1 MGQSNIM
8 GPEKMSQDRDA
19 SKEFEQPETQTQLI
33 SLQEIEASSREEWL
47 TLAQRLKT
55 EERWGEAIAAYKQAL
70 SQEASPDHQNH
81 SGQESSNEEQQTGS
95 SSQSFEQLQAQALT
109 YGQQRQWQACIETCE
124 QALALQPTASLYKL
138 LGDVLQL
145 TGRSSEARRSYREA
159 LRLRP
164 DFAEVYGNLGNLYA
178 QERQWPRA
186 IECFQRALR
195 YQPQRVALHCALAG
209 VWEQVGNE
217 IEAVRCW
224 HRVLGLDPASG
235 QTQDYFSLGN
245 RWVRLGDWSMAERY
259 YREAI
264 ARDEQLTDAWHNL
277 AEVLAHHQNWLS
289 AREMYE
295 QILQQEPQRVI
306 SRLGYARV
314 LTKLEDWQ
322 GAMAEYH
329 RLAESAPEQVLAQQ
343 RFAQTLKDQGLLE
356 EAIAV
361 YRRALTFAPNGFE
374 LRLGFA
380 ELLCE
385 QEQWEDALPQA
396 EAAIALNPQIA
407 QAHYYAGR
415 AQVARANWQAAIPY
429 LEQAVTLDSQFF
441 WSRYFWGEALLGLED
456 WQGAAAVLD
465 AAMPLNPEYPRGYCH
480 LGQAFLELEQYSE
493 AVQAYRQAIAFG
505 SNDVSYSHLGLA
517 LLKLEDWDGA
527 IDVLNRGLELTPDDE
542 EFHWLLSQVFVEKQD
557 WQAAIEA
564 VGRAVALKPEGLEFN
579 PQLKQLLCR
588 QGPLHEA
595 VNDWQQAVD
604 LNRDDPQLQLG
615 LGVALLE
622 GEIDLERAEACLRR
636 NLELQPNQPQ
646 GYFYLGKCS
655 AGQGRLDEALGFYRR
670 SWELSQS
677 VDCGLALAEVLQQ
690 LGRWSEAIQ
699 QYRQVLLECGESGEA
714 LFGLGQALAASE
726 RPMEAVMEWRRA
738 IGLGWNSPELYRCL
752 AEALVSL
759 ERWDEAVLEWGRLL
773 ELQPGNALVR
783 RQRALALIGLGR
795 WAESAQE
802 WQQYW
807 QVAPGSGQGV
817 VLDFRPELGMYGEIP
832 HRQELSLTGDLT
844 IEFWLCLRKW
854 PQDWTNLVGK
864 FVSDEQNEF
873 CLRLKDGERGQW
885 YYGGGEGCTKPLTWV
900 PQETIRL
907 HQWVHIACV
916 RKRGQSGQLYID
928 GVLHR
933 EQDWGQE
940 SGATPTEAPVRL
952 MVSSRLD
959 EFLNGQLSEVRVWN
973 VARTGDEIRQGTS
986 EKLETELGLV
996 AVWSGSED
1004 GIVVDRVADHPGE
1017 MKQASANGKPRP
1029 QVGVCSGELSQKAV
1043 DRADTLAQLYGG
1055 FAQVELISSQFPQ
1068 SEGQVSQP
1076 IRETEIPCHR
1086 IQAEHEEQFL
1096 EQVLALVLAHPYEV
1110 VHLSQP
1116 RMPNMILGLLYKLLW
1131 NARVLVDIDDE
1142 ELSLVG
1148 ASETLDLGML
1158 LSSEEQLPPLLDLLG
1173 QDWTRIAVGL
1183 ANCDG
1188 FRALDSTSVGEAEES
1203 LARLVAEVLAVPD
1216 CGLSDEWLGLLQ
1228 RLPTI
1233 SILKKGAVS
1242 LEEVLEQETVTA
1254 ILKRSREEIRKFHNK
1269 HLGQRCVII
1278 GNGPSLNKMDLSFLK
1293 DEICFGTN
1301 KIYLGFKRWQ
1311 FLPTYYVAVNPYVI
1325 EQSVNEINKISCPK
1339 FIGNRGVFHFGFGND
1354 IIFIKTFPQHNKS
1367 FSKRADLGLN
1377 EGSTVT
1383 YVAIQLAYY
1392 MGFSEVIL
1400 IGVDHYFVTQGTPH
1414 KAVVSDGNDLN
1425 HFDPHYFAKGLTW
1438 QLPDLADSDK
1448 SYWVAKKVFEESG
1461 RKIIDATVNGKCNV
1475 FFKQDYRE
1483 LFKKS
1488 YLKQDSYV
1496 TIKSFEDQDCTYQSA
1511 DLSRHKLTQTTIDKF
1526 TKVIMVV
1533 NPSHATKEEQN
1544 FWKEVAIAAN
1554 KKGWKLVQVAARKIP
1569 KVPLSET
1576 IIMPARLM
1584 DICMKM
1590 RGLEP
1595 LGLDEDVRWV
1605 DPNFIETMEDWEHR
1619 RWEIKYFEPK
1629 VYVGLLRLINLVDTT
1644 IKSVCPPIVLTTN
1657 KIDHPVAL
1665 FRMAA
1670 LDAGAYTAVI
1680 ERSPFDNIWLEPNGI
1695 FAESKIW
1702 EKYEQEKDLIPSKI
1716 IKEGEAIIANLI
1728 NNPSGFRKNENP
1740 KSSPNKLFASLKRP
1754 IFFLPMDNVLWTGFT
1769 QEKHPQRLI
1778 DYPIYSS
1785 PQEAIDKIAD
1795 HVHSLGGVLL
1805 IKKHPSCKEIQPK
1818 SHKKNVFFTEDDLAV
1833 LLSMSDVVV
1842 TFLTKVAF
1850 PALAMGKPTITLA
1863 HNPAA
1868 VSGATYHCTVEEK
1881 VKDILQ
1887 QALRHENL
1895 FSKLYEFKKFCGW
1908 LSNQFYSCTEQPK
1921 TANFKGPDQFVQDL
1935 IDVTKHRILDPYSL
1949 SKIDNIKF
1957 LAEGNKAGKYY
1968 KENIKNRLPGFCIK
1982 QGKLETNLTVA
1993 FDINR
1998 LLKKEIYHSG
2008 ISRYTRMLLSFM
2020 EQSDDIDLCKVITQK
2035 ITGNFP
2041 VQEFKQFKKMYG
2053 NDILLINETNKLAD
2067 KDSVGYPLTSWDIFH
2082 TPIGPLPNPIFTK
2095 DAIRIVTV
2103 HDCLHIK
2110 YPELFPRP
2118 GIKPAIQHTLESINP
2133 NRDFVICDSEA
2144 TLRDLLSLLPI
2155 HKDRV
2160 SVVPLAADSLYFAAN
2175 EKFALK
2181 LLNSIGFEPKKYII
2195 VLCQNDIRKNIPAL
2209 LEVLSNLSVGG
2220 NLLDYKILLVTRS
2233 SNLENLKT
2241 QLQKANISNSHWQ
2254 ILVDLGD
2261 EQLASLYSCAAF
2273 FVYVPLYEGFGLP
2286 PLEAMAT
2293 GCPVVVSN
2301 CSSLPEVVGN
2311 AGVYVDPRDIKSI
2324 KLGIEEI
2331 LSNSSLRSELS
2342 VNAKQQAEK
2351 FSWEKTHQMN
2361 IDFYKY
2367 AMDFQRKKAH

>member
-1 MGQSNIM
+1 MT
-8 GPEKMSQDRDA
+8 QDRDA

-195 YQPQRVALHCALAG
+195 YQPQRVVLHRALAG

-217 IEAVRCW
+217 VEAVRCW
-224 HRVLGLDPASG
+224 HRVLGLDPVSG
-235 QTQDYFSLGN
+235 QAQDYFSLGN

-295 QILQQEPQRVI
+295 QILQREPQRVI

-396 EAAIALNPQIA
+396 EAAIALNPQVA

-465 AAMPLNPEYPRGYCH
+465 AAMPLNPEYPGGYCH
-480 LGQAFLELEQYSE
+480 LGLAFLELEQYSE

-527 IDVLNRGLELTPDDE
+527 IDVLNRGLELKPDDE

-564 VGRAVALKPEGLEFN
+564 VGRAVALKPEGLEFT
-579 PQLKQLLCR
+579 PQFKQLLCR

-622 GEIDLERAEACLRR
+622 GEIHLERAEACLRR

-795 WAESAQE
+795 WPESAQE

-807 QVAPGSGQGV
+807 QVAPGSGQGT

-844 IEFWLCLRKW
+844 VEFWLRLREW

-873 CLRLKDGERGQW
+873 CLRLKNGERGQW
-885 YYGGGEGCTKPLTWV
+885 YYGGGKGCAKPLTWV
-900 PQETIRL
+900 PQERIRL

-916 RKRGQSGQLYID
+916 RKLGQSGQLYID

-959 EFLNGQLSEVRVWN
+959 EFLDGQLSEVRVWN
-973 VARTGDEIRQGTS
+973 VARTSDEIRRGMS

-1096 EQVLALVLAHPYEV
+1096 EQALALVLAHPYEV

-1116 RMPNMILGLLYKLLW
+1116 RMPNIVLGLLYKLLW

-1142 ELSLVG
+1142 ELTFVK
-1148 ASETLDLGML
+1148 ASEPVDLREFLESG
-1158 LSSEEQLPPLLDLLG
+1158 ERLPKWKHLQG
-1173 QDWTRIAVGL
+1173 TEWTRIAVGL
-1183 ANCDG
+1183 VREFDGVTVSNPALQERYGGVVIRHGRDEARFVPSADLKRGSRERFGIAQDKKVVLFFGTPRKHKGLVETAEALASLGRKDVVFAIIGDFTDESLKERLLGISGVDYVFVGNQPFESIPDVVAVGDICVLLQDVGSEVSQFQIPAKLSDALGMGLVVLLSETAAVADVIESGAVVPVAEGDLPAVLDRVLSDEAECNKFRVRGWELLAAEFGFGVNRSRLAAVMDEVRGGVVVLSDELNFLLAGFPAVESVWSKFRNEKKEDDNTKLQMVKTNEHCNIDSVYHRLGEALKQLGRFDEAREAYKKSGKFRTEAAESEFNLSPISPKVSSDYKFKIESANQNTLKGWIVYNQQPNLVLEIDVFIDAVLFATIKNDQVRNDLKRLGISSGLGGFKLNFAQGLFNNNHQITLKVNSGIELASIRIVLNKDKISKCNDYLPFYSLKNYITIIVPIYNAPDDLEVCIERLLKYTTISSKLLFIDDASTDLKVSEILSKIKDYKNIRLLKNEHNLGFTRTINRGIAESGRDDIVLLNSDARVTPRWLEGLRRAVASDPRIGTVTPMSDRAGAFSAPQIGNENDLPPAVTEMDYAVAFRRRSPGFYPTVPTGNGFCMYIRRACIDDVGLFDEKAFPRGYCEENDFCMRAIKLGWRNIMDDRTYIFHDRNKSFGQTKTDLIQAGRSIIDERYPHYKKAIRVFSESPQINLARFRARQAQVDCVESSGILPRALFVIATKTGGTPQTNLDLMAALSDRWETWLLHCDG
-1188 FRALDSTSVGEAEES
+1188 TILTLSKIVDSQEEIIREHILTEQVEPLYHKSFEYDRVVESWLMEYDFDLVHIRHLLWHSLSLPKLSNQSGAAVVMSFHDFYTVCPTVKLLDENNVFCGGKCTSTDGDCTPDLWPANSLPRLKNAWVKQWRKQFSDALAWCDMFVTTSTSVRE
-1203 LARLVAEVLAVPD
+1203 
-1216 CGLSDEWLGLLQ
+1216 
-1228 RLPTI
+1228 TI
-1233 SILKKGAVS
+1233 L
-1242 LEEVLEQETVTA
+1242 
-1254 ILKRSREEIRKFHNK
+1254 
-1269 HLGQRCVII
+1269 
-1278 GNGPSLNKMDLSFLK
+1278 
-1293 DEICFGTN
+1293 
-1301 KIYLGFKRWQ
+1301 
-1311 FLPTYYVAVNPYVI
+1311 
-1325 EQSVNEINKISCPK
+1325 
-1339 FIGNRGVFHFGFGND
+1339 
-1354 IIFIKTFPQHNKS
+1354 
-1367 FSKRADLGLN
+1367 
-1377 EGSTVT
+1377 
-1383 YVAIQLAYY
+1383 
-1392 MGFSEVIL
+1392 
-1400 IGVDHYFVTQGTPH
+1400 
-1414 KAVVSDGNDLN
+1414 
-1425 HFDPHYFAKGLTW
+1425 
-1438 QLPDLADSDK
+1438 
-1448 SYWVAKKVFEESG
+1448 
-1461 RKIIDATVNGKCNV
+1461 
-1475 FFKQDYRE
+1475 RE
-1483 LFKKS
+1483 LP
-1488 YLKQDSYV
+1488 
-1496 TIKSFEDQDCTYQSA
+1496 E
-1511 DLSRHKLTQTTIDKF
+1511 
-1526 TKVIMVV
+1526 
-1533 NPSHATKEEQN
+1533 
-1544 FWKEVAIAAN
+1544 
-1554 KKGWKLVQVAARKIP
+1554 
-1569 KVPLSET
+1569 
-1576 IIMPARLM
+1576 
-1584 DICMKM
+1584 
-1590 RGLEP
+1590 
-1595 LGLDEDVRWV
+1595 
-1605 DPNFIETMEDWEHR
+1605 
-1619 RWEIKYFEPK
+1619 
-1629 VYVGLLRLINLVDTT
+1629 
-1644 IKSVCPPIVLTTN
+1644 
-1657 KIDHPVAL
+1657 
-1665 FRMAA
+1665 
-1670 LDAGAYTAVI
+1670 
-1680 ERSPFDNIWLEPNGI
+1680 
-1695 FAESKIW
+1695 
-1702 EKYEQEKDLIPSKI
+1702 IPSDRFHVI
-1716 IKEGEAIIANLI
+1716 PHGRNFSTFVQIYPELKEGEPLRILIPGNISVAKGRNLI
-1728 NNPSGFRKNENP
+1728 KMLLDADKEGKLDFHILGNISFNYQHPRLKLHGTYIRDEFADRVQKIKPHVGAIFSIWNETWCHTLTELWSVGIPAIVFNFPTVAGRVIESGGGWVYEHH
-1740 KSSPNKLFASLKRP
+1740 
-1754 IFFLPMDNVLWTGFT
+1754 D
-1769 QEKHPQRLI
+1769 
-1778 DYPIYSS
+1778 
-1785 PQEAIDKIAD
+1785 IDKLYNNI
-1795 HVHSLGGVLL
+1795 VNEVFNVKMLS
-1805 IKKHPSCKEIQPK
+1805 KKR
-1818 SHKKNVFFTEDDLAV
+1818 LAV
-1833 LLSMSDVVV
+1833 AEWQKGQGRVNTTYKMSSRYQEVYRQATQRHLSHS
-1842 TFLTKVAF
+1842 
-1850 PALAMGKPTITLA
+1850 
-1863 HNPAA
+1863 
-1868 VSGATYHCTVEEK
+1868 
-1881 VKDILQ
+1881 
-1887 QALRHENL
+1887 
-1895 FSKLYEFKKFCGW
+1895 
-1908 LSNQFYSCTEQPK
+1908 
-1921 TANFKGPDQFVQDL
+1921 
-1935 IDVTKHRILDPYSL
+1935 RIL
-1949 SKIDNIKF
+1949 
-1957 LAEGNKAGKYY
+1957 LAK
-1968 KENIKNRLPGFCIK
+1968 
-1982 QGKLETNLTVA
+1982 
-1993 FDINR
+1993 
-1998 LLKKEIYHSG
+1998 
-2008 ISRYTRMLLSFM
+2008 
-2020 EQSDDIDLCKVITQK
+2020 
-2035 ITGNFP
+2035 
-2041 VQEFKQFKKMYG
+2041 
-2053 NDILLINETNKLAD
+2053 
-2067 KDSVGYPLTSWDIFH
+2067 
-2082 TPIGPLPNPIFTK
+2082 
-2095 DAIRIVTV
+2095 
-2103 HDCLHIK
+2103 
-2110 YPELFPRP
+2110 
-2118 GIKPAIQHTLESINP
+2118 
-2133 NRDFVICDSEA
+2133 
-2144 TLRDLLSLLPI
+2144 
-2155 HKDRV
+2155 
-2160 SVVPLAADSLYFAAN
+2160 
-2175 EKFALK
+2175 
-2181 LLNSIGFEPKKYII
+2181 
-2195 VLCQNDIRKNIPAL
+2195 
-2209 LEVLSNLSVGG
+2209 
-2220 NLLDYKILLVTRS
+2220 
-2233 SNLENLKT
+2233 
-2241 QLQKANISNSHWQ
+2241 
-2254 ILVDLGD
+2254 
-2261 EQLASLYSCAAF
+2261 
-2273 FVYVPLYEGFGLP
+2273 
-2286 PLEAMAT
+2286 
-2293 GCPVVVSN
+2293 
-2301 CSSLPEVVGN
+2301 
-2311 AGVYVDPRDIKSI
+2311 
-2324 KLGIEEI
+2324 
-2331 LSNSSLRSELS
+2331 
-2342 VNAKQQAEK
+2342 
-2351 FSWEKTHQMN
+2351 
-2361 IDFYKY
+2361 
-2367 AMDFQRKKAH
+2367 